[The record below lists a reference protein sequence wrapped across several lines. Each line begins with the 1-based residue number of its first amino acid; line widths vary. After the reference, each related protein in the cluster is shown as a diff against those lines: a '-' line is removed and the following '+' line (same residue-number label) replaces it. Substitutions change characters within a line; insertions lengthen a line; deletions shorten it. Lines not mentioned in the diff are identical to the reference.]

1 MIGEPVSNSIEA
13 FLDKAEVHLD
23 KGETEEAEKIFR
35 SLLVVFPEDKRAL
48 GGMQKI
54 QRVEAANLSPKLT
67 PTQDKMHEIIGL
79 YNQGRFQEVLENAE
93 ETVRKSAPNIILFN
107 LIAAANSGLKNW
119 DQAIENFNKVI
130 EINPKDAMAY
140 FNIGTIFSEKEEF
153 DIAIKNYQKCLAINP
168 DHAEAHD
175 NMGSALKAQGNLTAA
190 VEQFTQAINLKPN
203 FAQAHYNLG
212 VALQEQENFSE
223 SIKSYEKACQ
233 IKPNYFKAYLGIGN
247 ILKEQGKVG
256 AAIDSYKQAI
266 KIKPDYAEAYS
277 NMGIALNDKGELD
290 VAIDSYK
297 QAIKIKP
304 DYADAYVNMG
314 NALGEKG
321 EFDAAIDIYKQ
332 ALKITPNHSMLWN
345 NIVMP
350 LQATKLQSTHLQ
362 DCLSLLAEQK
372 TSNHVQIAKS
382 ILQYRLDLGS
392 VSASNSLDKAISM
405 LATGGN
411 ISIENPYFKN
421 SELQKKPKV
430 TKKVTALVHFGRS
443 GTGLLHSLIDGHP
456 EVSTLPSIY
465 LSEFFDHSNWA
476 KINEGGWSEMVANF
490 MAIYEV
496 LFDASSPNP
505 IATIS
510 RGVIKALGRKEGMAN
525 LGEKRNEILSV
536 DKKVFSGELTRLMDY
551 HDRLD
556 ALTFFKLVHFA
567 FDKTLNDGN
576 KKNLIFYH
584 IHNPDTYAQLN
595 FLKSAPDANWLIMV
609 REPVQSCEAWVRDSF
624 RKNEYAGVVNK
635 IFKMLFE
642 IDNVIFQNENAIG
655 LRLEDL
661 KEYPKKTIPA
671 LCAWLGI
678 KEEKSL
684 YEMTAQGKKWWG
696 DPVSPDYDK
705 DGMNPFGKTS
715 INRKL
720 GSVFSENDQFVLRT
734 LFYPFSVRFGYAAE
748 NLEQF
753 KNDLQAVRP
762 MLNQMFDFEKKIVL
776 ETKAHTE
783 QFVKSGSYLYLRS
796 GMIERWNTLNKFHT
810 YPNMIRPL
818 KIN

>member
-1 MIGEPVSNSIEA
+1 MSLPI
-13 FLDKAEVHLD
+13 DKAIRKAQSHI
-23 KGETEEAEKIFR
+23 KAGELAEAEDLYKQVL
-35 SLLVVFPEDKRAL
+35 SKFPKNKKAIQEY
-48 GGMQKI
+48 QKLKVGI
-54 QRVEAANLSPKLT
+54 TSKGLSSSEPPKEKVQEL
-67 PTQDKMHEIIGL
+67 MSL
-79 YNQGRFQEVLENAE
+79 YNHGQFDEVLSKA
-93 ETVRKSAPNIILFN
+93 KPLISLFPKMIVLHN
-107 LIAAANSGLKNW
+107 FVAAANSGLKNF
-119 DQAIENFNKVI
+119 DQAIESFHNVLAL
-130 EINPKDAMAY
+130 NPKDAMAY
-140 FNIGTIFSEKEEF
+140 FNVGTIFLEKEEF
-153 DIAIKNYQKCLAINP
+153 DEAIENYHKCLVINP

-212 VALQEQENFSE
+212 VVLQEQENFSE
-223 SIKSYEKACQ
+223 SIKSYEKAYQ

-247 ILKEQGKVG
+247 TLKEQGKMG

-314 NALGEKG
+314 KALGEKG

-362 DCLSLLAEQK
+362 DCLPLLAEQK
-372 TSNHVQIAKS
+372 TSNHFQIAKS
-382 ILQYRLDLGS
+382 ILQYRLDLGG

-421 SELQKKPKV
+421 SEFQKKPKV

-465 LSEFFDHSNWA
+465 LSEFFDHSNWV

-595 FLKSAPDANWLIMV
+595 FLKSAPDANWLMMV
-609 REPVQSCEAWVRDSF
+609 REPVQSCEAWVGDSF
-624 RKNEYAGVVNK
+624 RKNEYADVVNK

-753 KNDLQAVRP
+753 KNDLQAIRP
-762 MLNQMFDFEKKIVL
+762 MLDQMFDFEKKIVM

-783 QFVKSGSYLYLRS
+783 QFMKSGSYLYLRS
-796 GMIERWNTLNKFHT
+796 GMIERWNTLNEFHT
-810 YPNMIRPL
+810 YPNMLKPL